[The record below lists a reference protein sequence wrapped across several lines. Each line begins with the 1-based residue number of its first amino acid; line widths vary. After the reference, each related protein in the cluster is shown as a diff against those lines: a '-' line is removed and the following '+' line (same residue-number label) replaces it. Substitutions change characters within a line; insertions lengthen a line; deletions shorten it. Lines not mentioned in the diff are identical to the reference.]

1 MGQQRYH
8 AFFRPRALARL
19 QQLPSSDDALFTHA
33 LGAAASR
40 TTGTRVTP
48 ITVPGSPET
57 Y

>member
-19 QQLPSSDDALFTHA
+19 QQLPLSDDARFTHA

-57 Y
+57 